1 MSIKIRHNNDIKY
14 IIINH
19 TGHIDSVTIEDINN
33 EYLQVGNYSIP
44 YDLVID
50 KNGFINLT
58 SRWIRSQ
65 TRGIIEKRV
74 DISKIFKYKEHFYSD
89 ISPIYYNN
97 NSLNIAVVGN
107 YDIERPNSLVF
118 NTLTNILQE
127 VINKLSLS
135 LYTSLLYY
143 NEIFGTTS
151 PGVFFFDKSY
161 LIKFVKSNIIVKSL
175 SVPIIED
182 GGGVLSP
189 YVPPIV
195 VTRYRLTEN
204 LDYRISE
211 TGERRR
217 LENNT

>member
-1 MSIKIRHNNDIKY
+1 MIKIRTNPFIKY
-14 IIINH
+14 IIIHH
-19 TGHIDSVTIEDINN
+19 TGHVDSITIDDINN

-65 TRGIIEKRV
+65 KRGIIEKRV
-74 DISKIFKYKEHFYSD
+74 DISKIFKYREHFYSD
-89 ISPIYYNN
+89 ISPIYYSS
-97 NSLNIAVVGN
+97 NSLNIAVIGN

-118 NTLTNILQE
+118 NTLINILQE
-127 VINKLSLS
+127 IINKLDLS
-135 LYTSLLYY
+135 LHTSLLYY

-161 LIKFVKSNIIVKSL
+161 LIKFVKKKLITRPV
-175 SVPIIED
+175 SVPIVVD
-182 GGGVLSP
+182 GGGILPP
-189 YVPPIV
+189 YEPPV
-195 VTRYRLTEN
+195 VITRYRLTEDLN
-204 LDYRISE
+204 YRITES
-211 TGERRR
+211 GERRR